1 MRRAALAAMCAAV
14 ACGGRPA
21 PPAVPMAALPPVQ
34 AGTIIRVG
42 IIVDRDSAVVGATG
56 DFSVLTGDSA
66 AIGTGNGGNIRI
78 VRPAGTGRLMLQ
90 WPRGDSLEVAS
101 GVIVRPVTDGNVTI
115 GGRRFR
121 GEAWIVRGT
130 VGVTV
135 INRVTI
141 EDYLMSVVALE
152 LGFRAPSDRE
162 AVKAQ
167 AVAARTYVA
176 RYRGRREALGFDV
189 YATDADQVYTG
200 IDSEFPE
207 VADAVRET
215 TGEILTYE
223 GRPIQALFHSTCGWS
238 TESIDQVW
246 LNSAPVPYLQAVS
259 DRSGDGPDDYYCRIS
274 PRFRWREEWTGDA
287 LAATLARTLPAVVG
301 TAIPDVGRLTDVR
314 VGRTSPS
321 GRAAELVVASTTGT
335 WSVPS
340 YRIREVLRTSAGSQ
354 LLSTLFQLY
363 VERQGDGTV
372 SKLVAAGA
380 GYGHG
385 VGMCQFGAVGRA
397 RAGQD
402 YRTIL
407 ATYYRGTTLER
418 AY

>member
-1 MRRAALAAMCAAV
+1 MRRAALAAVVVTA

-21 PPAVPMAALPPVQ
+21 PPAVPMAAIPPVG
-34 AGTIIRVG
+34 AETVIRVG
-42 IIVDRDSAVVGATG
+42 IVVDRDSAVVGATG
-56 DFSVLTGDSA
+56 GFSILTADSA
-66 AIGTGNGGNIRI
+66 PLGTGTAGRVLI
-78 VRPAGTGRLMLQ
+78 VRPGAAGRLLLQ
-90 WPRGDSLEVAS
+90 WPQGESIGVAS
-101 GVIVRPVTDGNVTI
+101 GVIVRADAGSFVTI
-115 GGRRFR
+115 GNRRFR
-121 GEAWIVRGT
+121 GEAWLIRGT
-130 VGVTV
+130 AGVTV

-152 LGFRAPSDRE
+152 LGFRAASDRE

-189 YATDADQVYTG
+189 YATNADQVYTG
-200 IDSEFPE
+200 VDSESPE
-207 VADAVRET
+207 VGDAVRAT
-215 TGEILTYE
+215 TGEILTYQ
-223 GRPIQALFHSTCGWS
+223 GRPIDALFHSTCGWS
-238 TESIDQVW
+238 TESVDQVW

-259 DRSGDGPDDYYCRIS
+259 DRFGGGEDDYYCRIS
-274 PRFRWREEWTGDA
+274 PRFRWREEWNGEV
-287 LAATLARTLPAVVG
+287 LAATFARTLPA
-301 TAIPDVGRLTDVR
+301 AIGVSVPDIGRVTDVR
-314 VGRTSPS
+314 VGRTSGS
-321 GRAAELVVASTTGT
+321 GRAAELVVATTTGT

-340 YRIREVLRTSAGSQ
+340 YRIRDVLRTSAGGQ

-363 VERQGDGTV
+363 VDRQGDGTV
-372 SKLVAAGA
+372 GRLVAAGA

-407 ATYYRGTTLER
+407 ATYYRSTTLER

>member
-1 MRRAALAAMCAAV
+1 MV

-21 PPAVPMAALPPVQ
+21 PPVVPMTAVPPVE

-42 IIVDRDSAVVGATG
+42 IVVDRDSALVGASG
-56 DFSVLTGDSA
+56 PFNVLTGDSV
-66 AIGTGNGGNIRI
+66 AIGAGDEGAPWT
-78 VRPAGTGRLMLQ
+78 VRAGGTGRLVLRTWQ
-90 WPRGDSLEVAS
+90 GEEHEAAS
-101 GVIVRPVTDGNVTI
+101 GVIVRPVGDALLMIGN
-115 GGRRFR
+115 RRFR
-121 GEAWIVRGT
+121 GAAWLVRGT
-130 VGVTV
+130 AGVTV
-135 INRVTI
+135 VNRVPI

-152 LGFRAPSDRE
+152 LGFRAPSDKE

-200 IDSEFPE
+200 MDSEFPE
-207 VADAVRET
+207 VADAVRAT

-238 TESIDQVW
+238 TEAVEQVW

-274 PRFRWREEWTGDA
+274 PRFRWREEWSGDA
-287 LAATLARTLPAVVG
+287 LGATFARTLPAVLG
-301 TAIPDVGRLTDVR
+301 TPVPDVGRVTDVR
-314 VGRTSPS
+314 VGRTSPT
-321 GRAAELVVASTTGT
+321 GRAAELVVTSTTGT

-340 YRIREVLRTSAGSQ
+340 NRIREVLRTSAGSQ

-372 SKLVAAGA
+372 GRLVAAGA

>member
-1 MRRAALAAMCAAV
+1 MCVAV

-21 PPAVPMAALPPVQ
+21 PPAVPMAALPPIQ
-34 AGTIIRVG
+34 AATLIRVG
-42 IIVDRDSAVVGATG
+42 VAVDRDSVLVGATQ

-66 AIGTGNGGNIRI
+66 AIGTGSAGAPWTARPGG
-78 VRPAGTGRLMLQ
+78 VGRLILRDWQ
-90 WPRGDSLEVAS
+90 GVERDVAS
-101 GVIVRPVTDGNVTI
+101 GVIVRPVTDGYVTI
-115 GGRRFR
+115 GSRRYR
-121 GEAWIVRGT
+121 GEAWIIRGT
-130 VGVTV
+130 AGVTV

-207 VADAVRET
+207 VADAVRAT
-215 TGEILTYE
+215 TGEILTYG

-238 TESIDQVW
+238 TESIEQVW

-287 LAATLARTLPAVVG
+287 LASMLARTLPAAVG
-301 TAIPDVGRLTDVR
+301 TPIPDLGRLTDVR
-314 VGRTSPS
+314 VGRTSPT
-321 GRAAELVVASTTGT
+321 GRAVELVVSSTTGT

-363 VERQGDGTV
+363 VERQGDGAV

-407 ATYYRGTTLER
+407 ATYYQGTTLER